1 MRMRV
6 SARFLAFRIITMV
19 MALLGIVWTMQYLS
33 AGKLGNDPNSI
44 VGVLMGSPTVA
55 APEEGISARVLIEP
69 KAGQAPTQPSQ
80 KSDQ

>member
-1 MRMRV
+1 
-6 SARFLAFRIITMV
+6 MV

-33 AGKLGNDPNSI
+33 AGKLGNDPNSL

-55 APEEGISARVLIEP
+55 VPEEGISARVLIEP
-69 KAGQAPTQPSQ
+69 RVNPRPASKPSQ